1 MKKIL
6 ITATK
11 ALLYFVGWTLLVS
24 FIPVPDFENP
34 AIWRFAAELIPFL
47 CIIGISILFWLIE
60 KRSVKIFSLF
70 NPIRNCLIGIVSGI
84 AWLGLSF
91 CIMSL
96 SGVLKITQV
105 NLVSMLWLWILSAF
119 INTIMQELLVRGY
132 LYQMIKTKHNIIAA
146 TIVSTALFTFMH
158 GGAFEAGIIPVLN
171 VLTMSLLMTVVL
183 EYTQSLLTPIIMHFL
198 WNSVGAIVLGGVSL
212 ADDYPNLLTK
222 GLYISDDLKTE
233 EVEAGVATLEF
244 TLNYTASTR
253 NDAKQYGSV
262 GNYIL
267 RKNGDEQ
274 EFYTIISSEENIFKQ
289 EVEIYAEDAG
299 MDLLNE
305 TVGEYKAD
313 KAYPASYYVEK
324 FSDDSGFEI
333 GINEVSNYNRKL
345 SWEGETTASERI
357 LSVATQFDA
366 EVSYTFEIDR
376 LKIKHKYINLHKKRG
391 VGSGART
398 SDQPGK

>member
-1 MKKIL
+1 MDVVSSIIDLNVAITFKGVIKLKKIL

-212 ADDYPNLLTK
+212 ADDYPNLLT
-222 GLYISDDLKTE
+222 
-233 EVEAGVATLEF
+233 ATFSGNALLSGGIYKMEGSIIVSF
-244 TLNYTASTR
+244 VNIVLICLFVFLLIKQKKI
-253 NDAKQYGSV
+253 AKS
-262 GNYIL
+262 
-267 RKNGDEQ
+267 
-274 EFYTIISSEENIFKQ
+274 
-289 EVEIYAEDAG
+289 
-299 MDLLNE
+299 
-305 TVGEYKAD
+305 
-313 KAYPASYYVEK
+313 
-324 FSDDSGFEI
+324 
-333 GINEVSNYNRKL
+333 
-345 SWEGETTASERI
+345 
-357 LSVATQFDA
+357 
-366 EVSYTFEIDR
+366 
-376 LKIKHKYINLHKKRG
+376 
-391 VGSGART
+391 
-398 SDQPGK
+398 

>member
-132 LYQMIKTKHNIIAA
+132 LYQMIKTKYVRN
-146 TIVSTALFTFMH
+146 LL
-158 GGAFEAGIIPVLN
+158 GGLYRENPVKSRNYEAVKSSKKWENVGNSYIIPA
-171 VLTMSLLMTVVL
+171 LL
-183 EYTQSLLTPIIMHFL
+183 
-198 WNSVGAIVLGGVSL
+198 
-212 ADDYPNLLTK
+212 
-222 GLYISDDLKTE
+222 LYRYS
-233 EVEAGVATLEF
+233 
-244 TLNYTASTR
+244 
-253 NDAKQYGSV
+253 
-262 GNYIL
+262 YI
-267 RKNGDEQ
+267 
-274 EFYTIISSEENIFKQ
+274 
-289 EVEIYAEDAG
+289 
-299 MDLLNE
+299 
-305 TVGEYKAD
+305 
-313 KAYPASYYVEK
+313 
-324 FSDDSGFEI
+324 
-333 GINEVSNYNRKL
+333 
-345 SWEGETTASERI
+345 
-357 LSVATQFDA
+357 
-366 EVSYTFEIDR
+366 
-376 LKIKHKYINLHKKRG
+376 
-391 VGSGART
+391 
-398 SDQPGK
+398 